1 MFERVG
7 FKDVNIITSGV
18 LDVDIIKNACEKDS
32 SLLGNNRFL
41 KEIIKNNEV
50 VDNFQEFLVDN
61 KLSSYVWILARK

>member
-18 LDVDIIKNACEKDS
+18 LDVDIVKNACEKDS
-32 SLLGNNRFL
+32 SLLGNNGFL